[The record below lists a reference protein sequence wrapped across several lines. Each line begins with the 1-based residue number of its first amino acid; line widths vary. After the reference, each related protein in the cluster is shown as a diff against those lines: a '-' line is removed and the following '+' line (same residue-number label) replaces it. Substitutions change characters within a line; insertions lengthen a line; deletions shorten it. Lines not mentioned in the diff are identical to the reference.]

1 MAHLTD
7 EEKVEFAYLT
17 SKVERRK
24 LEIQIKEW
32 KQAFESLALWV
43 RNNFSTTSLFD
54 VLEKIRELRPIKERK

>member
-54 VLEKIRELRPIKERK
+54 VLEKIRELIPTKERK